1 MRRESPDRDTM
12 TSIGTSHTSFSSGVK
27 PQLTAERL
35 DALKEVA
42 NIGAGHAATALSLM
56 TGARIMID
64 VPTIN
69 IAPLDELIPGIADEG
84 SQVVSVLMD
93 MHGTL
98 TGHTLLALPLAT
110 GRRLADLMLRRER
123 RPGTTPLDILEESA
137 LKEAGNILGGAYMN
151 ALSDFLGMT
160 LLPSPPRL
168 LIGTTDEVMEE
179 HRQEA
184 SAAAAACC
192 VETEFNFEEIGER
205 FRGFFLLLPDAVSFD
220 LIFAAVRV
228 K

>member
-1 MRRESPDRDTM
+1 MQSIETREVKLS
-12 TSIGTSHTSFSSGVK
+12 TSV
-27 PQLTAERL
+27 QLPLSAERV

-69 IAPLDELIPGIADEG
+69 VAPLDELIPGIADEG

-93 MHGTL
+93 MHGSL
-98 TGHTLLALPLAT
+98 KGHTLLALPLVT

-123 RPGTTPLDILEESA
+123 RPGVSSLDLLEESA
-137 LKEAGNILGGAYMN
+137 LKEAGNILGGAYMT
-151 ALSDFLGMT
+151 ALSEFLGMT

-168 LIGTTDEVMEE
+168 SIGTTQTVMEE
-179 HRQEA
+179 HRREA
-184 SAAAAACC
+184 SSAAAACC

>member
-1 MRRESPDRDTM
+1 MQTTEPSAVAISP
-12 TSIGTSHTSFSSGVK
+12 SI
-27 PQLTAERL
+27 PQTLSPERV

-64 VPTIN
+64 VPTVN
-69 IAPLDELIPGIADEG
+69 VAPLEELIPGIADDN
-84 SQVVSVLMD
+84 SQIVSVLMD

-98 TGHTLLALPLAT
+98 KGHTLLALPLVT

-123 RPGTTPLDILEESA
+123 RAGGALDLLEESA
-137 LKEAGNILGGAYMN
+137 LKEAGNILGGAYMT
-151 ALSDFLGMT
+151 ALSEFLGMT

-168 LIGTTDEVMEE
+168 TVGTTHDVMEE
-179 HRQEA
+179 QRRQ
-184 SAAAAACC
+184 SSNAAAACC
-192 VETEFNFEEIGER
+192 VETEFSFEEIGER
-205 FRGFFLLLPDAVSFD
+205 FRGFFLMLPDAQSFD
-220 LIFAAVRV
+220 LIFHAVRV

>member
-1 MRRESPDRDTM
+1 MQSIETSQLNVSPAVT
-12 TSIGTSHTSFSSGVK
+12 TPLS
-27 PQLTAERL
+27 PERV

-69 IAPLDELIPGIADEG
+69 VAPLEELIPGIADEG

-93 MHGTL
+93 MHGSL
-98 TGHTLLALPLAT
+98 KGHTLLALPLAT

-123 RPGTTPLDILEESA
+123 RPGNTSLDILEESA
-137 LKEAGNILGGAYMN
+137 LKEAGNILGGAYMT
-151 ALSDFLGMT
+151 ALSEFLGMT

-168 LIGTTDEVMEE
+168 TVGTTHTVMEE
-179 HRQEA
+179 HRKEA
-184 SAAAAACC
+184 SSAAAACC

-205 FRGFFLLLPDAVSFD
+205 FRGFFLLLPDAASFD

>member
-1 MRRESPDRDTM
+1 MPSTETSRVLLSPSLQTTLSPAR
-12 TSIGTSHTSFSSGVK
+12 V
-27 PQLTAERL
+27 

-64 VPTIN
+64 VPTVN
-69 IAPLDELIPGIADEG
+69 VAPLDELIPGIADAD
-84 SQVVSVLMD
+84 SQIVSVLME
-93 MHGTL
+93 MHGSL
-98 TGHTLLALPLAT
+98 KGHTLLALPLVT

-123 RPGTTPLDILEESA
+123 RPGGTLDVLEESA
-137 LKEAGNILGGAYMN
+137 LKEAGNILGGAYLT
-151 ALSDFLGMT
+151 ALSEFLGMT

-168 LIGTTDEVMEE
+168 TVGTTQTVMEE
-179 HRQEA
+179 HKRQA
-184 SAAAAACC
+184 ADAAAACC

-205 FRGFFLLLPDAVSFD
+205 FRGFFLLLPDAESFG
-220 LIFAAVRV
+220 LIFDAVRV

>member
-1 MRRESPDRDTM
+1 MQSIE
-12 TSIGTSHTSFSSGVK
+12 TSQVK
-27 PQLTAERL
+27 LSASVHVPLSAERV

-69 IAPLDELIPGIADEG
+69 VAPLDELIPGIADEG

-93 MHGTL
+93 MHGSL
-98 TGHTLLALPLAT
+98 KGHTLLALPLAT

-123 RPGTTPLDILEESA
+123 RPGSEMLDLLEESA
-137 LKEAGNILGGAYMN
+137 LKEAGNILGGAYMT
-151 ALSDFLGMT
+151 ALSEFLGMT

-168 LIGTTDEVMEE
+168 SIGTTEMVMEE
-179 HRQEA
+179 HRREA
-184 SAAAAACC
+184 SSAAAACC
-192 VETEFNFEEIGER
+192 VETEFNFEEIGEK

>member
-1 MRRESPDRDTM
+1 MQSIETRDVKLSP
-12 TSIGTSHTSFSSGVK
+12 SI
-27 PQLTAERL
+27 QLPLSAERV

-69 IAPLDELIPGIADEG
+69 VAPLDELIPGIADEG

-93 MHGTL
+93 MHGSL
-98 TGHTLLALPLAT
+98 KGHTLLALPLVT

-123 RPGTTPLDILEESA
+123 RPGVSSLDLLEESA
-137 LKEAGNILGGAYMN
+137 LKEAGNILGGAYMT
-151 ALSDFLGMT
+151 ALSEFLGMT

-168 LIGTTDEVMEE
+168 SIGTTQTVMEE
-179 HRQEA
+179 HRREA
-184 SAAAAACC
+184 SSAAAACC

>member
-1 MRRESPDRDTM
+1 MTTTQESEVSLSP
-12 TSIGTSHTSFSSGVK
+12 SLKLPLS
-27 PQLTAERL
+27 AERI

-42 NIGAGHAATALSLM
+42 NIGAGHAATALSMM

-69 IAPLDELIPGIADEG
+69 VAPLAELIPGIADEG
-84 SQVVSVLMD
+84 SQVVSVIMD
-93 MHGTL
+93 MHGSL
-98 TGHTLLALPLAT
+98 QGHTLLALPLIT

-123 RPGTTPLDILEESA
+123 RSGGSLDLLEESA
-137 LKEAGNILGGAYMN
+137 LKEAGNILGGAYMT
-151 ALSDFLGMT
+151 ALSEFLGMS

-168 LIGTTDEVMEE
+168 TVGTTSDVMEE

-184 SAAAAACC
+184 SSAAAACC
-192 VETEFNFEEIGER
+192 VETEFTFEEIGEK
-205 FRGFFLLLPDAVSFD
+205 FRGFFLLLPDAKSFD
-220 LIFAAVRV
+220 AIFAAVNV